1 MTLLKAEISQIEH
14 SPPVMAAWSD
24 RGVSAHQ
31 VSAATLADKYLQPWH
46 HLNLNL
52 NACSEIFPGVPQPQV
67 DRSFL

>member
-31 VSAATLADKYLQPWH
+31 VSAAALA
-46 HLNLNL
+46 
-52 NACSEIFPGVPQPQV
+52 
-67 DRSFL
+67 SFQFEFKCLF